1 MADSIKK
8 ITVQVQ
14 AIVGNA
20 VSNIDKFTAA
30 VKRANDARID
40 SKSAD
45 SIKKIGNEAEHSA
58 KKIAKLE
65 AATSKLKGIVAGALT
80 ASAILGIGQA
90 AVAASGK
97 MELLRKGLEYTLGKQ
112 DTSKLIKGIQEIGE
126 KSAYDTN
133 QLIPMSR
140 AWINMGESAD
150 QAMGR
155 IQKLV
160 DLGSAFGLT
169 TDQIEHANLAL
180 SQMAAAGKI
189 NAQDMMQLTNAGIPS
204 WKMLAD
210 AMGMSVTQVRELA
223 AQGKLTGDAI
233 NALWDTFEA
242 KTKGAAT
249 TLASS
254 LMGQTSNIEEAITN
268 SMAVI
273 GDIIRDA
280 FDIQGILAEV
290 GVMVEGV
297 KAHLMNIKE
306 AAESIGMKQAILNE
320 LSSID
325 PVIGA
330 IASAVVSAF
339 TTIKETVSENIE
351 LIKALVKAFLLIKGV
366 TLIVTG
372 LTAALGALSAVMN
385 TLKAIQGIWAM
396 MQAGIIGVRT
406 AFLAL
411 TAAMNVNPIV
421 LAITLVCAALVML
434 YTHWDDVKSMVESA
448 VNKIKEVVADALG
461 FVVDFLENRLVKGV
475 KTVGDAFVDFASMV
489 LPSWASDSLAVIGDM
504 VDKACALLK
513 SLADYARNVMNGFRN
528 AVAVSRSAAQQE
540 LDPEERSE
548 YAKKAHAWIN
558 VPETK
563 KPSVGGVSVGAGK
576 GGKGGGGGSKALSE
590 EEKAIEALIKKYSDA
605 DKMLKNVINSEIEA
619 AKIGVSMMSGNAKL
633 TEENTIKLTALKNAH
648 DEVLNG
654 YEKEL
659 LIAEKISDAATRDNV
674 INGINKQID
683 AENKLYQAKL
693 QYAAFEADK
702 NAREENTASFDR
714 EMQHIQNLMNMYQI
728 SADKRIELENSVLE
742 ARKTQLEETL
752 AMLQPYSEEWIKTE
766 QQLADTIQ
774 KIHANAA
781 FNVKGGWQEAL
792 MEIANQQTNFKDEF
806 LGVFDSIESGF
817 VNLITATGSAKD
829 RFKNFLQDVTTSI
842 LKAMT
847 QIIIKGLITKAIMG
861 AIGMGGGS
869 VFSHTASGGTYQMI
883 GNTYVGSVP
892 RSVACVASGGYITGA
907 GTSTS
912 DSIPAMLSNGEYVL
926 NAAAVKRIGVPRLN
940 AMNHY
945 ASGGYVGG
953 STSSSAPNV
962 VINVQNETGQ
972 AVTAKQGD
980 TSFDGESYVIGVV
993 LEGLATNK
1001 NGMRDIFKGVA
1012 TT

>member
-1 MADSIKK
+1 MADNIKK

-14 AIVGNA
+14 AIVGGA
-20 VSNIDKFTAA
+20 VSNINKFTAA
-30 VKRANDARID
+30 VKKANDAKID
-40 SKSAD
+40 GKSAD
-45 SIKKIGNEAEHSA
+45 SVKKIGNEAEQSA
-58 KKIAKLE
+58 KKIEKLRTATAKLK
-65 AATSKLKGIVAGALT
+65 SVVAGALT
-80 ASAILGIGQA
+80 ASAILGIGKA
-90 AVAASGK
+90 AVAASGQ

-140 AWINMGESAD
+140 AWINMGENAD

-223 AQGKLTGDAI
+223 AQGELTGDAI

-306 AAESIGMKQAILNE
+306 AAESIGMKQAIVNE

-325 PVIGA
+325 PVIGTV
-330 IASAVVSAF
+330 ASALVSAF
-339 TTIKETVSENIE
+339 TTIKETISENIG
-351 LIKALVKAFLLIKGV
+351 LIKTFIEAILLIKGAMLV
-366 TLIVTG
+366 VSG
-372 LTAALGALSAVMN
+372 LTVAFGALQTAISALSTVS
-385 TLKAIQGIWAM
+385 TIFTM
-396 MQAGIIGVRT
+396 MQTGIIGVKT

-421 LAITLVCAALVML
+421 LAITLVSVALVAL
-434 YTHWDDVKSMVESA
+434 YNHWDEVKSAIENA
-448 VNKIKEVVADALG
+448 VNRIKEVVADALG

-489 LPSWASDSLAVIGDM
+489 LPSWARDSLGVISDM
-504 VDKACALLK
+504 VDRACALLK

-528 AVAVSRSAAQQE
+528 AVAISRSAAQQE

-563 KPSVGGVSVGAGK
+563 KPFVGGTVSTSK
-576 GGKGGGGGSKALSE
+576 GGKGGGGSKALSE

-605 DKMLKNVINSEIEA
+605 DKMLKNVIKAEIEA
-619 AKIGVSMMSGNAKL
+619 AKIGVSMMSGKAKL
-633 TEENTIKLTALKNAH
+633 TEENTIKLRALKFAH
-648 DEVLNG
+648 DEVLDG
-654 YEKEL
+654 YEREL
-659 LIAEKISDAATRDNV
+659 AIAEKISDAATRDNV
-674 INGINKQID
+674 ISGINKQID

-693 QYAAFEADK
+693 KYAAFEADK
-702 NAREENTASFDR
+702 NAREENTAAFDR
-714 EMQHIQNLMNMYQI
+714 EVQHIQNLMNMYQI

-752 AMLQPYSEEWIKTE
+752 AMLQPYSEEWINTE

-774 KIHANAA
+774 RIHANAA
-781 FNVKGGWQEAL
+781 YNVQGGWKEAL
-792 MEIANQQTNFKDEF
+792 REIANQQINFKDAF
-806 LGVFDSIESGF
+806 TGAFGSIENSL
-817 VNLITATGSAKD
+817 VSLVSSTESAKD
-829 RFKNFLQDVTTSI
+829 KFKRFCEDVTKTI
-842 LKAMT
+842 LEAMT
-847 QIIIKGLITKAIMG
+847 QIIIKGLITNAIMS

-869 VFSHTASGGTYQMI
+869 VLKHTSSGATYQMF
-883 GNTYVGSVP
+883 GNTYVGNLP
-892 RSVACVASGGYITGA
+892 RSVAGVASGGYITGA
-907 GTSTS
+907 GTGTS
-912 DSIPAMLSNGEYVL
+912 DSIPAMLSNGEYVI
-926 NAAAVKRIGVPRLN
+926 NAAAVKRIGVPRLDAIN
-940 AMNHY
+940 RGHFAN
-945 ASGGYVGG
+945 GGYVGR
-953 STSSSAPNV
+953 TSASGAPPV
-962 VINVQNETGQ
+962 VINLHNESGVALDARQTD
-972 AVTAKQGD
+972 A
-980 TSFDGESYVIGVV
+980 SFDGEKWVIGVV
-993 LEGLATNK
+993 MNGIANNTM
-1001 NGMRDIFKGVA
+1001 GMRTMLKGGMA
-1012 TT
+1012 

>member
-1 MADSIKK
+1 MADNIKK

-20 VSNIDKFTAA
+20 VSNINKFTTA
-30 VKRANDARID
+30 VKKANDAKID
-40 SKSAD
+40 NKSAD

-65 AATSKLKGIVAGALT
+65 AATSKLKSVVAGALT

-140 AWINMGESAD
+140 AWINMGENAD

-155 IQKLV
+155 IQNLV

-268 SMAVI
+268 SVAVV
-273 GDIIRDA
+273 GDIIREA
-280 FDIQGILAEV
+280 FDISGVLTSVGEAVEV
-290 GVMVEGV
+290 V
-297 KAHLMNIKE
+297 KGHLMNIKS
-306 AAESIGMKQAILNE
+306 AAENIGMKQAILNE

-330 IASAVVSAF
+330 VASALVSAF
-339 TTIKETVSENIE
+339 TTIKETISENIG
-351 LIKALVKAFLLIKGV
+351 LIKTFVEAILLIKGAMLV
-366 TLIVTG
+366 VSG
-372 LTAALGALSAVMN
+372 LTVAFGALQTAISALSTVS
-385 TLKAIQGIWAM
+385 TIFTM
-396 MQAGIIGVRT
+396 MQTGIIGVKT

-421 LAITLVCAALVML
+421 LAITLVSVALVAL
-434 YTHWDDVKSMVESA
+434 YNHWDEVKAAIESA
-448 VNKIKEVVADALG
+448 VNRIKEVVADALG

-475 KTVGDAFVDFASMV
+475 KNVGDAFVDFASMV
-489 LPSWASDSLAVIGDM
+489 LPSWASDSLSVIGDM

-528 AVAVSRSAAQQE
+528 AVALSRSVTE
-540 LDPEERSE
+540 IDPEERSQA
-548 YAKKAHAWIN
+548 AKNAVSYITIAE
-558 VPETK
+558 PK
-563 KPSVGGVSVGAGK
+563 KPSVGTVGTAGK
-576 GGKGGGGGSKALSE
+576 GGRGGGGGASRALSE
-590 EEKAIEALIKKYSDA
+590 EEKAIESLIKKYSDA
-605 DKMLKNVINSEIEA
+605 DKMLKNVVNAEIEA
-619 AKIGVSMMSGNAKL
+619 AKIGVSMMSGKSKL
-633 TEENTIKLTALKNAH
+633 TEENTIKLAALKNAH

-654 YEKEL
+654 YDKEL
-659 LIAEKISDAATRDNV
+659 LVAEKIRDSATRDNV
-674 INGINKQID
+674 IDGINKQID
-683 AENKLYQAKL
+683 AENKLYQARLK
-693 QYAAFEADK
+693 YAAFEMDK
-702 NAREENTASFDR
+702 NAREENTAAFGR
-714 EMQHIQNLMNMYQI
+714 EMQHIQNLMNMYRL
-728 SADKRIELENSVLE
+728 SADQRIEMENSVLE
-742 ARKTQLEETL
+742 ARRTQLEETL
-752 AMLQPYSEEWIKTE
+752 AMLPPYSEEWINTE

-774 KIHANAA
+774 QIHANAA
-781 FNVKGGWQEAL
+781 YNVRGGWMEAL
-792 MEIANQQTNFKDEF
+792 RDIANQQVNFKD
-806 LGVFDSIESGF
+806 
-817 VNLITATGSAKD
+817 
-829 RFKNFLQDVTTSI
+829 
-842 LKAMT
+842 
-847 QIIIKGLITKAIMG
+847 
-861 AIGMGGGS
+861 
-869 VFSHTASGGTYQMI
+869 VFSSTF
-883 GNTYVGSVP
+883 GS
-892 RSVACVASGGYITGA
+892 I
-907 GTSTS
+907 
-912 DSIPAMLSNGEYVL
+912 
-926 NAAAVKRIGVPRLN
+926 
-940 AMNHY
+940 
-945 ASGGYVGG
+945 
-953 STSSSAPNV
+953 
-962 VINVQNETGQ
+962 
-972 AVTAKQGD
+972 
-980 TSFDGESYVIGVV
+980 
-993 LEGLATNK
+993 
-1001 NGMRDIFKGVA
+1001 
-1012 TT
+1012 